1 MVNTSLINSSTPETT
16 PSTATTSSTPETV
29 PTSSFSY
36 LTLFIWL
43 FTFFII
49 GFLVYNCINY
59 ANTGSQNINDLI
71 ASLGKDITQFFEQ
84 FNQSAT
90 SGSATSS
97 SGSGSVPQGY
107 TKETINS
114 SKVEKQNAAYNTPQ
128 ITSPQLNSKTTTTTS
143 TKPTTKTTSV
153 KSKSESGSDSDSDS
167 DIGTKSKSASGTDYK
182 ASVSHTTVNTTG
194 KSGWCYVGTDRGFRT
209 CAQVSAKNK
218 CMSGDIFPTN
228 DLCINPKLRT

>member
-1 MVNTSLINSSTPETT
+1 MVNTSVINSSTPETT
-16 PSTATTSSTPETV
+16 PSTSSTPETV
-29 PTSSFSY
+29 QPTSFSY

-90 SGSATSS
+90 SGSGSAT

-128 ITSPQLNSKTTTTTS
+128 ITSPQLNSKTITPPP
-143 TKPTTKTTSV
+143 KLTTKTTSI
-153 KSKSESGSDSDSDS
+153 KSKSDSGSGSDSDSDS
-167 DIGTKSKSASGTDYK
+167 DVGSKSKSGSGTDYK

-228 DLCINPKLRT
+228 DLCINPKLRS

>member
-1 MVNTSLINSSTPETT
+1 MVNTSVINSATPETVQPT
-16 PSTATTSSTPETV
+16 STSSSSSTPETV
-29 PTSSFSY
+29 QPTSFSY

-90 SGSATSS
+90 SGSDSAT
-97 SGSGSVPQGY
+97 SGSGTAPQGY

-128 ITSPQLNSKTTTTTS
+128 ITSPQLNSKTTT
-143 TKPTTKTTSV
+143 PNTKTTSI
-153 KSKSESGSDSDSDS
+153 KSKSDSGSDSDSDS
-167 DIGTKSKSASGTDYK
+167 DIGTKSKSGSGTDYK

-228 DLCINPKLRT
+228 DLCINPKLRS